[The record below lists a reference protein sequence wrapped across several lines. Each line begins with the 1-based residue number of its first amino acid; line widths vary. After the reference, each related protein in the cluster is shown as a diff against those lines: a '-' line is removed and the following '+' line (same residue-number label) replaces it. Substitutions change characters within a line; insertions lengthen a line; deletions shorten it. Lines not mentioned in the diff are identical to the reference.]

1 MSIFGLFRYTYNYI
15 YTSIFVKKSI
25 LQKICELDQLLREE
39 ITTLQAKQRKY
50 DKLLKIIEN
59 KERLAKFIINTIKM
73 YQEKKKLQSNNDLED
88 RIKILEMK
96 MEENHDT
103 LLKKIEYQDKLLTLF
118 I

>member
-1 MSIFGLFRYTYNYI
+1 MSIFGLFRNTYNYI

-25 LQKICELDQLLREE
+25 LQKICDLDQLLREE
-39 ITTLQAKQRKY
+39 IINLQQKQIKY

-96 MEENHDT
+96 MEENHDA